1 MRILLLAMF
10 AFCLLPTPGAFGSPS
25 PTGDIS
31 VDSEGY
37 GNTKEEA
44 LLQAKR
50 EAVEKGIGTVLVS
63 QTEVKN
69 FMLQKDVVITQTFG
83 AVRRYDVQQ
92 EEQLPDAV
100 WHIRIRAVVSL
111 DSIRA
116 DLAALKILLESM
128 DKPRMM
134 VLIQEDGGNYAES
147 AVVDYLRGKG
157 FDLVDPAQT
166 AALMSKGDQF
176 IERAIQGDPVAA
188 AKIGAENGA
197 EYVLVGKV
205 NKSQIANPMLQNSG
219 MVSGQASL
227 TAKVVNCS
235 SGRIIASKSANGASP
250 HISADVAQAKAA
262 EKAAQKLM
270 DAQLFEAIV
279 ASFQD
284 RVNNGVSIEVTV
296 RNVADY
302 QAQKNLT
309 KLLEGISGVTSVTR
323 RGFDRGE
330 LKLSVLFRGQV
341 DSFCDAVDGKAA
353 SDKSLAVTSVTGSS
367 IVMNLK

>member
-1 MRILLLAMF
+1 MRILLLAMIT
-10 AFCLLPTPGAFGSPS
+10 CCVLLTSGAFGSQG

-69 FMLQKDVVITQTFG
+69 FILQKDVVITQTFG

-92 EEQLPDAV
+92 EEQLADAT
-100 WHIRIRAVVSL
+100 WHIRIKATVSL

-134 VLIQEDGGNYAES
+134 VLIQEDGGSYAES

-176 IERAIQGDPVAA
+176 IERATQGDPVAA

-205 NKSQIANPMLQNSG
+205 TKSQIANPLLQSSG

-227 TAKVVNCS
+227 TVKVVNCS
-235 SGRIIASKSANGASP
+235 SGRIVASKSANGASP
-250 HISADVAQAKAA
+250 HIAADVAQAKAA

-270 DAQLFEAIV
+270 DDQLFEEIV

-284 RVNNGVSIEVTV
+284 RVNNGVNLEITI

-302 QAQKNLT
+302 QAQKSIT
-309 KLLEGISGVTSVTR
+309 KLFEGISGVTSVTR
-323 RGFDRGE
+323 RGFGGGE
-330 LKLSVLFRGQV
+330 LKLSVLFRGQT
-341 DSFCDAVDGKAA
+341 DSFCDAADGKGA
-353 SDKSLAVTSVTGSS
+353 SGKTLTVTSVAGSS
-367 IVMNLK
+367 IVMSLK